1 MWAQSRHVATRGLQ
15 DKAAT
20 PILLGM
26 VNIRSVAPQDLAP
39 AGLAVDDLS
48 VDFDGRSVLQN
59 VSLEVAPGEIV
70 ALLGPSGCGKTT
82 LLRSMAGLERPFHG
96 AITLGD
102 RMLHGPKTFVAPERR
117 RIGMVFQDSSLFP
130 HLTVGQNVAY
140 GLHHK
145 DEKEARTREALA
157 LVGLSDLADRLP
169 GTLSGGQQQ
178 RVAVARALAPEPR
191 VLLLDEP
198 FSSLDTTLRHSV
210 RNEIHRLLVSLG
222 ITTVFVTH
230 DQEEAFILGDRV
242 AVLHEGKIAQV
253 GTPAELYRQP
263 VNRWL
268 ATFVGEANLLS
279 VDEAPDDCTTEVG
292 PVTVTTPIAGP
303 AELVVRPEDLKIS
316 SGTGGTVEFVEYY
329 GHDAM
334 VQVLLTSGTS
344 VRVRTHAEE
353 TFTRSDQVAVSYCGP
368 GAIAFPVGLPNDDC

>member
-1 MWAQSRHVATRGLQ
+1 MTGLQ

-26 VNIRSVAPQDLAP
+26 VNIRSSAPQSMAP
-39 AGLAVDDLS
+39 AGLSVSNLS
-48 VDFDGRSVLQN
+48 VAFGDRPVLQN
-59 VSLEVAPGEIV
+59 VSLEIAAGEIV

-82 LLRSMAGLERPFHG
+82 LLRSMAGLERPTQG
-96 AITLGD
+96 VITLGD
-102 RMLHGPKTFVAPERR
+102 RTLTDPKTFVAPERR
-117 RIGMVFQDSSLFP
+117 RIGMVFQDGSLFP
-130 HLTVGQNVAY
+130 HLTVAQNVAY

-145 DEKEARTREALA
+145 DNKETRTREALA
-157 LVGLSDLADRLP
+157 LVGLSDLADRQP

-210 RNEIHRLLVSLG
+210 RNEIHSLLVSLG

-242 AVLHEGKIAQV
+242 AVLHDGEMAQV

-268 ATFVGEANLLS
+268 TTFVGEANLLS
-279 VDEAPDDCTTEVG
+279 VDEAPADCVTEIG
-292 PVTVTTPIAGP
+292 PIPVTTPIAGP
-303 AELVVRPEDLKIS
+303 AELMLRPEDLKVA
-316 SGTGGTVEFVEYY
+316 SGTGATVEFVEYY

-334 VQVLLTSGTS
+334 VQILLASGTS

-353 TFTRSDQVAVSYCGP
+353 SFTRGDEVAVSYCGP
-368 GAIAFPVGLPNDDC
+368 GATAFPVGLPNGDC